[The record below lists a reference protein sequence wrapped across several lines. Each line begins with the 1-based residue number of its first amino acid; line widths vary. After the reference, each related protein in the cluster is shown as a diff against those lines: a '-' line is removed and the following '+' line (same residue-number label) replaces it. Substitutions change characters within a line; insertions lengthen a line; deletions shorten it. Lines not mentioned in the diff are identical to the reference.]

1 MNKNLFNSISKKKQP
16 KVKTKNKTNKIIKR
30 KVGGAVAFEYII
42 VLVIMVGVIFASFS
56 ILSGLVETKLG
67 EVEATMSGT
76 GVGTDF
82 VSPPSGGGK

>member
-42 VLVIMVGVIFASFS
+42 VLVIMVGVIFASFGL
-56 ILSGLVETKLG
+56 LSDLVRTKI
-67 EVEATMSGT
+67 EEISDVMSGT
-76 GVGTDF
+76 AVGTDF